1 MKVERIIF
9 FQGDGANEY
18 LDLLDRKGERAVVKQ
33 LMEYWQP
40 GNHDLAHELSAG
52 SSDYQEFIK
61 VDGIEFV
68 LTYNTNLNYIGLEHI
83 IKPPK
88 KKYYLIEDSIYSHI
102 TTENP
107 KGAYGGG
114 MLREFDTFTKAKNAL
129 IEELHDMY
137 EEYKYAL
144 QNARALRKSDFED
157 TENE

>member
-9 FQGDGANEY
+9 LQGDGAQQ
-18 LDLLDRKGERAVVKQ
+18 LLLLLRSQRITERTAVKQ

-40 GNHDLAHELSAG
+40 GEHEEANSLSAG
-52 SSDYQEFIK
+52 KGDYQSFIK

-68 LTYNTNLNYIGLEHI
+68 LTYSFDFDHIGLEHI
-83 IKPPK
+83 IPT
-88 KKYYLIEDSIYSHI
+88 KYYVVQDSIYSHV
-102 TTENP
+102 TTEKP
-107 KGAYGGG
+107 DWDQDFE
-114 MLREFDTFTKAKNAL
+114 EFDTFTKAKNAL

-144 QNARALRKSDFED
+144 QNARALRKSDFEG

>member
-9 FQGDGANEY
+9 FQGDDANEY
-18 LDLLDRKGERAVVKQ
+18 LDLLDRKGERAAVKQ
-33 LMEYWQP
+33 LMGWWYP
-40 GNHDLAHELSAG
+40 GEHDLAHELSAG
-52 SSDYQEFIK
+52 NSDYQSFIK

-68 LTYNTNLNYIGLEHI
+68 LTYNTDLNYIGLEHVI
-83 IKPPK
+83 PT
-88 KKYYLIEDSIYSHI
+88 KYYLIEDSIYSHI

-129 IEELHDMY
+129 IEELKDMY

-157 TENE
+157 NENE

>member
-9 FQGDGANEY
+9 LQGDGAQQ
-18 LDLLDRKGERAVVKQ
+18 LLLLLRSQRITERTAVKQ

-40 GNHDLAHELSAG
+40 GEHEEANSLSAG
-52 SSDYQEFIK
+52 KGDYQSFIK

-102 TTENP
+102 TTEKP
-107 KGAYGGG
+107 KGGFNEEYSS
-114 MLREFDTFTKAKNAL
+114 FTKAKNAL

-157 TENE
+157 NENE

>member
-9 FQGDGANEY
+9 FQGDDANEY
-18 LDLLDRKGERAVVKQ
+18 LDLLDRKGERAAVKQ

-102 TTENP
+102 TTEKP
-107 KGAYGGG
+107 KGGFNEEYSS
-114 MLREFDTFTKAKNAL
+114 FTKAKNAL

-157 TENE
+157 NENE